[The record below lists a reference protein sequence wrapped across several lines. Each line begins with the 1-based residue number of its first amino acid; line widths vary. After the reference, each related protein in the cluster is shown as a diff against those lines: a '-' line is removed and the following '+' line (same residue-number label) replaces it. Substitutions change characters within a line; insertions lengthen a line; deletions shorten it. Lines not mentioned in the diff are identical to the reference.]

1 MHKHIALNLLLLAA
15 GALFAVIL
23 WPYVTP
29 LVLAAM
35 VAVLGYPVYRW
46 LHTKLKGRSN
56 LSALIATVGIV
67 IVIGLP
73 LSVFV
78 GLVTREVVDVVL
90 WARQYVTEEN
100 LQNINTNEDLLA
112 LKERIQASEFTASI
126 DLEKI
131 LQAVGTAV
139 KQIGT
144 KLLQGVGAFAAGV
157 AHFVVGLVIFLLALF
172 FFLRDGEKLIAYFRN
187 SPYIA
192 DHLVDRLTARFKEI
206 VDAIVFGNLTIAVLQ
221 GVVLGIAYPIFGL
234 ANGLLIG
241 LAAALLALIPAVGP
255 LLIILPTMAY
265 LGFTVG
271 WGIAITFGVITYV
284 LASLIDNL
292 LKPIL
297 LEKHL
302 RIHPLIIF
310 LSLLG
315 GIGMFG
321 FLGILYGPLIAA
333 IFLTLLD
340 IRTSER

>member
-1 MHKHIALNLLLLAA
+1 MHKHIALNILLVAA
-15 GALFAVIL
+15 GALFVVLL
-23 WPYVTP
+23 WPYITP
-29 LVLAAM
+29 LVLAAV

-46 LHTKLKGRSN
+46 LHIKLKGKSN
-56 LSALIATVGIV
+56 LSALIATLGIV

-78 GLVTREVVDVVL
+78 GLVTKEVIDAVL

-112 LKERIQASEFTASI
+112 LKERIQASEFTASL

-144 KLLQGVGAFAAGV
+144 KLLQGTGAIAAGV
-157 AHFVVGLVIFLLALF
+157 AHFAIGLIIFLLGLF
-172 FFLRDGEKLIAYFRN
+172 FLLRDGEKLIAYFRN

-192 DHLVDRLTARFKEI
+192 DHLVDRLTTRFKEV
-206 VDAIVFGNLTIAVLQ
+206 VDAIVFGNLTIAALQ
-221 GVVLGIAYPIFGL
+221 GVVLGVAYPIFGL
-234 ANGLLIG
+234 SNGLLIG

-255 LLIILPTMAY
+255 LLIILPTTAY

-271 WGIAITFGVITYV
+271 WGIAITFAVITYL

-302 RIHPLIIF
+302 RVHSFIIF

-315 GIGMFG
+315 GISAFG

-333 IFLTLLD
+333 IFITLLD